1 LDKGGIITLSEN
13 INDLNSYG
21 CPECNGNL
29 ISIIERGETVCC
41 QCGLI
46 LNERNIV
53 NNTPRAYNSEQI
65 KQKSRTGTPIN
76 PMLPDIGLCVTYSN
90 KTQNPNL
97 KRAIKLNRYLPWDK
111 KNLLIAMT
119 ELNRLCHNL
128 NIPEYIK
135 RASFDLYKEALNKNL
150 VKGRTIIGIVTVCV
164 YYLCKIKNIPRTLQE
179 ILKETSIS
187 SRQIRQYYKCL
198 VKELNLKAPIHN
210 PVANIPRFI
219 ANLGLDFGVEKI
231 TIKILEE
238 YLKNHSLNGENPN
251 GICGGALYLASKF
264 KRKRIGQ
271 KRIADVVGVT
281 DSTLRA
287 RYYDIINRINLNILS
302 SEGN

>member
-1 LDKGGIITLSEN
+1 MDKGDIITLSEN
-13 INDLNSYG
+13 INNLNSYS

-29 ISIIERGETVCC
+29 ISLIERGETVCC

-53 NNTPRAYNSEQI
+53 SNTPRAYNSEQI
-65 KQKSRTGTPIN
+65 KQKYRTGPPIN
-76 PMLPDIGLCVTYSN
+76 PMLPDIGLCVTYNN
-90 KTQNPNL
+90 KTQNANL
-97 KRAIKLNRYLPWDK
+97 NRAIKLNRYLPWDK

-119 ELNRLCHNL
+119 ELNRLCHIL

-135 RASFDLYKEALNKNL
+135 RASFVLYKKALKKNL
-150 VKGRTIIGIVTVCV
+150 VKGRSIIGLVTVCV

-179 ILKETSIS
+179 ILKETSIRN
-187 SRQIRQYYKCL
+187 RQIQQYYKCL
-198 VKELNLKAPIHN
+198 VKELNLKVPIHN
-210 PVANIPRFI
+210 PVANIPRFV
-219 ANLGLDFGVEKI
+219 ANLGLGFEVEKI
-231 TIKILEE
+231 TIIILEE
-238 YLKNHSLNGENPN
+238 YLKKHSLSGKNPN

-264 KRKRIGQ
+264 KGKRIGQ

-287 RYYDIINRINLNILS
+287 RYYDIINGINLNILRK
-302 SEGN
+302 EAN

>member
-1 LDKGGIITLSEN
+1 MDKGDNITLSEN
-13 INDLNSYG
+13 INNLNSYA

-29 ISIIERGETVCC
+29 ILLIERGETVCC

-46 LNERNIV
+46 INERNIV
-53 NNTPRAYNSEQI
+53 SNKTRAYNSEQI

-76 PMLPDIGLCVTYSN
+76 PMLPDIGLCVTYNN

-97 KRAIKLNRYLPWDK
+97 KRAIKLNHYLPWDK

-135 RASFDLYKEALNKNL
+135 RASFDLYKEALKKNL

-164 YYLCKIKNIPRTLQE
+164 YYLCKIKNISRTLQE

-187 SRQIRQYYKCL
+187 KRQMRQYYNFL
-198 VKELNLKAPIHN
+198 VKELNLKVPIHN
-210 PVANIPRFI
+210 PVANIPRFV
-219 ANLGLDFGVEKI
+219 ANLGLGFEVEKI
-231 TIKILEE
+231 TINILEE
-238 YLKNHSLNGENPN
+238 YLKKHPLNGENPN
-251 GICGGALYLASKF
+251 GICGGALYLASRF
-264 KRKRIGQ
+264 KRKKISQ
-271 KRIADVVGVT
+271 IRIADVVGVT

-287 RYYDIINRINLNILS
+287 RYYDIINKINLNILS
-302 SEGN
+302 REEN

>member
-1 LDKGGIITLSEN
+1 
-13 INDLNSYG
+13 
-21 CPECNGNL
+21 
-29 ISIIERGETVCC
+29 
-41 QCGLI
+41 
-46 LNERNIV
+46 
-53 NNTPRAYNSEQI
+53 
-65 KQKSRTGTPIN
+65 
-76 PMLPDIGLCVTYSN
+76 MLPDIGLCVTYTS

-97 KRAIKLNRYLPWDK
+97 KRAIKLNHSLPWDK

-135 RASFDLYKEALNKNL
+135 RASFILYKEALKKNL

-179 ILKETSIS
+179 MLKETSIS
-187 SRQIRQYYKCL
+187 NRQIRQYYKCL
-198 VKELNLKAPIHN
+198 VKELNLKVPIHN

-219 ANLGLDFGVEKI
+219 ANLGLGFEVEKI
-231 TIKILEE
+231 TIKILDE
-238 YLKNHSLNGENPN
+238 YLKKHSLNGENPN
-251 GICGGALYLASKF
+251 GVCGGALYLASKF
-264 KRKRIGQ
+264 KRKKIGQ

-287 RYYDIINRINLNILS
+287 RYYDIINGINLNILRI
-302 SEGN
+302 EAN